1 MAGHSKWKNIRLRK
15 GKQDAIRGKAFTRL
29 SREIIVAA
37 RMGGGN
43 VGDNVRLRIAISKAR
58 EVSMPADT
66 IEKAIKRGTGELAG
80 EAMEELTYE
89 GYGPGGAA
97 VIVEVTTENRNR
109 TVADLRHAFSKCG
122 GNLAENG
129 SVSWRFKR
137 LAEIIVPRSGH
148 DEDEF
153 TLQAIDAGAEEVAAD
168 EEAFTV
174 HTAVEDM
181 HKACVALEGAGYK
194 VEEANITYVP
204 SDMASPATDD
214 LPKIARLLDMLD
226 ELDDVK
232 ETYVNV
238 DLPEDV
244 FDSA

>member
-15 GKQDAIRGKAFTRL
+15 GKQDAIRGKIFTKV

-43 VGDNVRLRIAISKAR
+43 PADNPRLRLAIAKGR
-58 EVSMPADT
+58 ENAMPADT

-97 VIVEVTTENRNR
+97 VLVEVTTENRNR

-137 LAEIIVPRSGH
+137 MGEIVVPRNGM
-148 DEDEF
+148 DEEAF
-153 TLQAIDAGAEEVAAD
+153 TLQAIDAGAEDVVADD
-168 EEAFTV
+168 ETFTV
-174 HTAVEDM
+174 YTAVEAM
-181 HKACVALEGAGYK
+181 HKANDAFETNGIK
-194 VEEANITYVP
+194 VEEAELTYVP
-204 SDMASPATDD
+204 SDMASPSLDD
-214 LPKIARLLDMLD
+214 MRKLMRLLEMLED
-226 ELDDVK
+226 LDDVK

-238 DLPEDV
+238 DLPED
-244 FDSA
+244 DLEDA

>member
-137 LAEIIVPRSGH
+137 LAEIIVPKASH

-153 TLQAIDAGAEEVAAD
+153 TLQAIDAGAEEVSTD
-168 EEAFTV
+168 EESFTV
-174 HTAVEDM
+174 HTAVEGM
-181 HKACVALEGAGYK
+181 HKACEALEGAGYK

-204 SDMASPATDD
+204 SDMAAPAADD
-214 LPKIARLLDMLD
+214 LPKIARLLDMLE